1 MAEKIE
7 SKQIKKEIKVEKKEE
22 KAIVDVKPVVV
33 DNKETKTEKK
43 EDVKPDAKPVIADNK
58 EKKSES
64 KKEKKIERSKKFE
77 AIAKAVNI
85 HASKKHCMYICS
97 FIKNKP
103 IDRALKELQEVIILK
118 RAIPFKGEIPH
129 RHELGGKPGRYP
141 VSASKEFIYLLKALK
156 GNSIENGLDIDKTR
170 IYFASATWSSR
181 QSKRGGARFKRAFV
195 LLKAKEFNE
204 TDKSKEAKK

>member
-7 SKQIKKEIKVEKKEE
+7 SKTEKKEE
-22 KAIVDVKPVVV
+22 KGVV
-33 DNKETKTEKK
+33 
-43 EDVKPDAKPVIADNK
+43 DAKPIIADNK
-58 EKKSES
+58 EKIES
-64 KKEKKIERSKKFE
+64 KTEKKEIKIEKKEKKIERPKKSE
-77 AIAKAVNI
+77 AIAKGTNM
-85 HASKKHCMYICS
+85 HASKRHCMYICS

-141 VSASKEFIYLLKALK
+141 INASKEFIYLLKALK

-204 TDKSKEAKK
+204 IPKSKEAKK

>member
-7 SKQIKKEIKVEKKEE
+7 SKTEKKEEKGVVDAKPIIADNKEKIESKTEKKEIKVEKKE
-22 KAIVDVKPVVV
+22 
-33 DNKETKTEKK
+33 
-43 EDVKPDAKPVIADNK
+43 
-58 EKKSES
+58 
-64 KKEKKIERSKKFE
+64 KKIERPKKSE
-77 AIAKAVNI
+77 AIAKGTNM
-85 HASKKHCMYICS
+85 HASKRHCMYICS

-141 VSASKEFIYLLKALK
+141 INASKEFIYLLKALK

-204 TDKSKEAKK
+204 IPKSKEAKK